1 MNIRIASRAIVC
13 GLALAFIGQSGGD
26 QSAQL
31 HSQRVFKVGVLAS
44 LTGSGFSL
52 GRSTVAALQVAEE
65 QI

>member
-1 MNIRIASRAIVC
+1 VGVPQIV
-13 GLALAFIGQSGGD
+13 
-26 QSAQL
+26 QL

-65 QI
+65 QIEAEAINQHGGYRFQFRSFA